1 MKNLIIC
8 FLVATFSFLFHP
20 SGHASEKLSEKII
33 NKLEAEIIVMVKR
46 EQAIRS
52 KISKAGFSNVTAK
65 DVENIQIVDNKNTSK
80 IKEIIALH
88 GWEVIEHLDNGAKDG
103 LLLIIEHSD
112 EDIEFQKTALDE
124 LSLFFEKGQIKG
136 QDFAILTDKILLA
149 ETRKQLYG
157 TQVEI
162 KNGIITP
169 YPIEDKKKLDER
181 RKSLN
186 LPAMSK
192 YIKILEEFYKTK

>member
-1 MKNLIIC
+1 
-8 FLVATFSFLFHP
+8 
-20 SGHASEKLSEKII
+20 
-33 NKLEAEIIVMVKR
+33 
-46 EQAIRS
+46 
-52 KISKAGFSNVTAK
+52 
-65 DVENIQIVDNKNTSK
+65 
-80 IKEIIALH
+80 
-88 GWEVIEHLDNGAKDG
+88 LDNGAKDG